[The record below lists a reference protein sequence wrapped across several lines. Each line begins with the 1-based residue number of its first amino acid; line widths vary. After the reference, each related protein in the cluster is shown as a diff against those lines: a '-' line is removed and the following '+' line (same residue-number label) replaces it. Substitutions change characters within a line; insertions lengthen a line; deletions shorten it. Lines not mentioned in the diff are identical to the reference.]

1 MATQWTAGTVSGQV
15 LTAATMN
22 TIGAA
27 WETYTPTLTQ
37 GVAIAKTINYAKY
50 CQIQKTIFV
59 QILLTTTAGG
69 IGGNIV
75 VSFPSGLTPV
85 TLGETRAVGSFL
97 IRDTGTAFYSG
108 TCVANTGGFLGL
120 AYGSTS
126 NMGNNTPAFTIIA
139 NDQISISAS
148 YEVA

>member
-1 MATQWTAGTVSGQV
+1 MATQWTAGTASGQI
-15 LTAATMN
+15 LTAAKLN

-37 GVAIAKTINYAKY
+37 GVAIAKTVNYARY
-50 CQIQKTIFV
+50 CQIQTTVIV
-59 QILLTTTAGG
+59 EVLLTTTAGG
-69 IGGNIV
+69 LGGAII

-97 IRDTGTAFYSG
+97 IRDTGTAYYSG
-108 TCVANTGGFLGL
+108 TCIANTSGFYGL

-126 NMGNNTPAFTIIA
+126 NMGNNTPAFTIIS
-139 NDQISISAS
+139 NDQISISVT